1 MVAQNIMRPFVL
13 YVPRCAD
20 GSYYVGHTDDLE
32 KRIFQHETGELCG
45 YTSRRRPVTLLYACE
60 FATRAE
66 ALQRELQ
73 LKGWSRAKKEA
84 LIREDWSELRRL
96 SRPSTAPVASR
107 RAPLRANGVGIRK
120 RSE

>member
-1 MVAQNIMRPFVL
+1 MRPFVL
-13 YVPRCAD
+13 YVLRCAD

-45 YTSRRRPVTLLYACE
+45 YTSRRRPVTLLYAYE

-66 ALQRELQ
+66 SLQRELQ

>member
-13 YVPRCAD
+13 YVLRCAD

-45 YTSRRRPVTLLYACE
+45 YTSRRRPVTLL
-60 FATRAE
+60 
-66 ALQRELQ
+66 
-73 LKGWSRAKKEA
+73 AKKEA